1 MSTLTEIGKKCGLC
15 INEEKTKYMKM
26 TVNKQNVQN
35 FTTNISIGQYTFEK
49 VKSFIYLGATLNHNG
64 TVTEEISKRII
75 TANKAY
81 YANIKLLKSSL
92 LSRTT
97 KLKIYRTLIRP
108 VITYAAET
116 WTLSHSDENAL
127 RIFERKIIR
136 KIYGPV
142 CENGI
147 WRVRSNLEID
157 KILKG
162 EDLVRFVK
170 SLRLRWLGHVER
182 METGRTPKKLLT
194 GEIIGVRRRGR
205 PRTRWFQDVTA
216 DLRKM
221 RIVRWKEKAQDRDA
235 WRLIVKEAKAH
246 PGL

>member
-1 MSTLTEIGKKCGLC
+1 
-15 INEEKTKYMKM
+15 MKM

-49 VKSFIYLGATLNHNG
+49 VKSFLYLGATLNHNG

-81 YANIKLLKSSL
+81 YANIKLLKSSV

-170 SLRLRWLGHVER
+170 SLRLRWLGHMER
-182 METGRTPKKLLT
+182 TETGRTPKKLLT
-194 GEIIGVRRRGR
+194 GEIIGVRRR
-205 PRTRWFQDVTA
+205 
-216 DLRKM
+216 
-221 RIVRWKEKAQDRDA
+221 
-235 WRLIVKEAKAH
+235 VKT
-246 PGL
+246 